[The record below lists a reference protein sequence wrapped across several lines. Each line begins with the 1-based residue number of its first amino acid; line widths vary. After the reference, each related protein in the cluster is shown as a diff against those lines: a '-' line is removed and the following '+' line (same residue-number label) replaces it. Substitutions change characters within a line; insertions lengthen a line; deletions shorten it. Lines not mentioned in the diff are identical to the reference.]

1 MSRTIHSG
9 VSVLAEIKP
18 LTPNGMNRLVIHVAQ
33 GIVED
38 SSEDGINRAL
48 GELNQVVIDV
58 QNAQAALVKVRQEII
73 NHRMAGG

>member
-1 MSRTIHSG
+1 MRHIHTG
-9 VSVLAEIKP
+9 NHVDVAIRA
-18 LTPNGMNRLVIHVAQ
+18 LTPGGINRLVISVNQ

-38 SSEDGINRAL
+38 SSEDGVNRAL

-58 QNAQAALVKVRQEII
+58 QNAQAALLKVRQEII